1 MTQTRLTNPSITAYP
16 KHTPMSR
23 YHIREQSSLF
33 PEADRVL
40 FDGAMGRVTYA
51 PDFIDAGTAGAL
63 FEQLREQVP
72 WRADRRVMYDRE
84 LDVPRLHASARID
97 DPKLPAALRAIAARL
112 VAETGTPFT
121 HIGFNHYRDE
131 HDSVAPHNDRLGDL
145 VRGHPIVL
153 LSLGATR
160 PMTIRA
166 KKPPRNVVHVDLV
179 AGSLLSMDYE
189 TQLHYDHGIPKLATP
204 CGPRISLAFRVRSA

>member
-1 MTQTRLTNPSITAYP
+1 
-16 KHTPMSR
+16 MSR

-33 PEADRVL
+33 PDTDREL
-40 FDGAMGRVTYA
+40 FDGAKGRVTYT
-51 PDFIDAGTAGAL
+51 PDFIDASTAATL

-84 LDVPRLHASARID
+84 LDVPRLHASAALD
-97 DPKLPAALRAIAARL
+97 DPRLPPLLRQVVSRIAAHS
-112 VAETGTPFT
+112 ATPFT
-121 HIGFNHYRDE
+121 HLGFNYYRDR

-160 PMTIRA
+160 RMTIRE
-166 KKPPRNVVHVDLV
+166 KNPPRGVVHVDLV
-179 AGSLLSMDYE
+179 AGSLLSMDYQ
-189 TQLHYDHGIPKLATP
+189 TQLHYDHGIPKCATP
-204 CGPRISLAFRVRSA
+204 CGPRISVALRVRRA